1 MGHVKERRVRMSAS
15 VLTEANFD
23 GMLLATLLADEEKRD
38 GVDIRVVS
46 GLSSGLSV
54 ARTML
59 AVKRRPVAV
68 VIDADSPEQEVAS
81 ERQRSAEEVLADAA
95 SGVPFRVIVAVPE
108 LAILFFE
115 RPQLLKRVYGKSVTA
130 WVTELGQ
137 VSPRRALQKLDPDLS
152 YEYLRFKI
160 LRAMDEADI
169 KALRATA
176 LIQELPR
183 FLKEA
188 VEYSKRSAVSRV

>member
-1 MGHVKERRVRMSAS
+1 MKERRVRMRAS

-38 GVDIRVVS
+38 GVEIRVVS
-46 GLSSGLSV
+46 GLSSGYSV

-59 AVKRRPVAV
+59 AVKRIPVAV

-81 ERQRSAEEVLADAA
+81 ERQRSAEEVLGDAA

-108 LAILFFE
+108 LEILFFK
-115 RPQLLKRVYGKSVTA
+115 RPQLLKKVYGKSVTA
-130 WVTELGQ
+130 LVTELGQ

-152 YEYLRFKI
+152 YEHLRFKI

-176 LIQELPR
+176 LIKELLS
-183 FLKEA
+183 FLREA
-188 VEYSKRSAVSRV
+188 VEYSRRSAVSRV